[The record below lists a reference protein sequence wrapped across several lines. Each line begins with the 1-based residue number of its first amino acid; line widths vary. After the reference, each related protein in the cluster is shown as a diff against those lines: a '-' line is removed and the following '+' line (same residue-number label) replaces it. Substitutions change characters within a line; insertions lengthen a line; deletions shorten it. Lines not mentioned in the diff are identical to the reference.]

1 MLPFKESE
9 LIRLLRGAWGFAVL
23 LCRFF
28 FVCGVAVNK
37 IPRCGVAVIS
47 NRTVCGVLI
56 LKLRCSV
63 TKIPSRCCSL
73 LFDTFDRLTRTLV
86 GLVELS
92 KPIYIRQTVL
102 CNFLGKKGVTKSVKS
117 VSGTSSSDTGR
128 RGVICDEAKISLPNE
143 RVASICCRNYYELD
157 PPTYNRVD
165 LVTII

>member
-1 MLPFKESE
+1 MNGLSE

-63 TKIPSRCCSL
+63 PKIPSRCCSL

-102 CNFLGKKGVTKSVKS
+102 CNFLGKK
-117 VSGTSSSDTGR
+117 
-128 RGVICDEAKISLPNE
+128 ALPNLSNLYQGHQAVTQGAE
-143 RVASICCRNYYELD
+143 ELFVMKRKFHCRTNESPLFA
-157 PPTYNRVD
+157 VE
-165 LVTII
+165 TIMNLTLQHTIVLTW